1 MSKAFF
7 VSAAMPCR
15 FFRLSFWVLLALVTV
30 ASLMPPGQLPPQAL
44 SIWDKAQHAAGF
56 LALTGSGLLA
66 WRMPAWRW
74 ALAMGLYGALIE
86 VLQAASG
93 WRTGDPLDWLADM
106 CGVGLALLLHTAWAR
121 SRRPSRS

>member
-1 MSKAFF
+1 
-7 VSAAMPCR
+7 MPRR

-93 WRTGDPLDWLADM
+93 WRTGDPFDWLADM
-106 CGVGLALLLHTAWAR
+106 CGVGLALLLHTVWAR
-121 SRRPSRS
+121 SRQPSRS